1 MEVELLDAHD
11 GHEGVE
17 DEELAG
23 CESSDHHTPG
33 AEPGGAELHEASLLG
48 DVHEPGDHAAIATGT
63 LLVDLR
69 KQRVGRVGDD
79 GRSDARDEA
88 GGHGHA
94 HLAAPA
100 QVLALRGQ
108 GVVDADLRR
117 TLDRE
122 LGHGVWDLLEED
134 RHKPCVP
141 AHDALPLDQCL
152 HGREGAFR
160 EGGVGDLSNAGSL
173 QRAKEDVS
181 DELRAGRGS
190 QHDRSPHVPC
200 LLVSEGFGELDFEE
214 LVATELEPA
223 LHEVAGRRGPKPRG
237 QHTRTL
243 LGHNLAPDAQ
253 EPTLVLHWVQLDA
266 GLHHVHRAKRTVRDG
281 AADPA
286 AERAVQV
293 VLRVI
298 LRPVVSGHG
307 QGCKG
312 LMFWPPCRGGS
323 SSSIKLKPSFHRQTC
338 LASMPTKEDAQELTQ
353 NLRYVHFAIEKL
365 ALAQHRLNS

>member
-23 CESSDHHTPG
+23 RESSDHDTPG
-33 AEPGGAELHEASLLG
+33 AEAGGAELHEASLLS

-69 KQRVGRVGDD
+69 EQRVGWVGDD

-94 HLAAPA
+94 HLAGPA

-117 TLDRE
+117 TLDGK

-134 RHKPCVP
+134 RHQSCVP
-141 AHDALPLDQCL
+141 AHDALPLDQRL
-152 HGREGAFR
+152 HGREGALG
-160 EGGVGDLSNAGSL
+160 EGGVGDLSDAGGL
-173 QRAKEDVS
+173 QRAKEDVG

-190 QHDRSPHVPC
+190 QHDRGPHVPC
-200 LLVSEGFGELDFEE
+200 LLVAEGFRELDLEE
-214 LVATELEPA
+214 LVPAELEPA
-223 LHEVAGRRGPKPRG
+223 LHEVARRRGPKPSG
-237 QHTRTL
+237 QDPRAL

-253 EPTLVLHWVQLDA
+253 EPSLVLHRVQLDA
-266 GLHHVHRAKRTVRDG
+266 GLHHVHRAKGAVRDG

-307 QGCKG
+307 AHKAQS
-312 LMFWPPCRGGS
+312 L
-323 SSSIKLKPSFHRQTC
+323 
-338 LASMPTKEDAQELTQ
+338 TKAESPQS
-353 NLRYVHFAIEKL
+353 H
-365 ALAQHRLNS
+365 